1 MKMNLYNQMFN
12 PEYVNPENYR
22 QIFNQRQYEF
32 EQNKKVANAIKA
44 MHDLCEAINKLDEQ
58 HKPLAFS
65 GCLIEIAKAN
75 QW

>member
-1 MKMNLYNQMFN
+1 MNLYNQMFN

-32 EQNKKVANAIKA
+32 EQNKEVANAIKA

-58 HKPLAFS
+58 HKSSAFY